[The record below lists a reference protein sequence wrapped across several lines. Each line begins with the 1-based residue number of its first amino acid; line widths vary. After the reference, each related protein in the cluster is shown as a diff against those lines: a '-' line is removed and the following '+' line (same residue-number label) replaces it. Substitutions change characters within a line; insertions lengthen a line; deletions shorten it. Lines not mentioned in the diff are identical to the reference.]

1 MAGDRDDTTVL
12 SAIADAALYPRSVW
26 RSEGA
31 YVLAT
36 VAGVVGLGNIW
47 RFPYMAGRHGGGS
60 FLVAYVVCVL
70 LVAVPLASVESA
82 AGSLRRRSPVGA
94 FRRSAGRWGG
104 IIGWLVIGMTV
115 AILSYYVV
123 VTGWTLGYLLDAVTG
138 RLTTFSEFTEGFR
151 SLWLMLAMGVLLFL
165 VLIRGVS
172 TVERAS
178 LYLVPLLV
186 VIVIALAAY
195 GLTLEGAAEARSF
208 YFGVDTDSLL
218 RPDTWRA
225 AAGQA
230 FYSMGIG
237 QGILVAYG
245 SFVPAGANLLR
256 STSVIA
262 VTNSIVSIISGL
274 MVFAVVFTFGIEP
287 TAGSELSFTAF
298 PPVFS
303 QLAGGAVLAVVFF
316 GLLFLAGF
324 TSCIGASVVAVSTVR
339 DEFSISRRLGA
350 FLTVAVVMLL
360 GIPSALSFT
369 DVGLSIGGEPVLD
382 RIDQFTGAGAIVVLG
397 LLGAAVLAR
406 TLPNRTLVAAFN
418 ADPLPLGRRLAPGP
432 RAIVWWVGVLPVVAA
447 ALYAIGSIL

>member
-1 MAGDRDDTTVL
+1 MGGDRDDTTVL
-12 SAIADAALYPRSVW
+12 SAIGDAALYPRSVW
-26 RSEGA
+26 RSESA

-70 LVAVPLASVESA
+70 LVAVPLASVEGA
-82 AGSLRRRSPVGA
+82 AGSLRRRSPVGV

-138 RLTTFSEFTEGFR
+138 QLSTFNEFTEGYR
-151 SLWLMLAMGVLLFL
+151 SLWLMLAVGALLFL
-165 VLIRGVS
+165 VLIRGVA

-195 GLTLEGAAEARSF
+195 GLTLEGAAEARDF

-218 RPDTWRA
+218 RPDTWQA

-230 FYSMGIG
+230 FYSLGIG
-237 QGILVAYG
+237 QGILIAYG

-262 VTNSIVSIISGL
+262 VTNSIVSVISGL

-303 QLAGGAVLAVVFF
+303 QLAGGAILAVAFF

-324 TSCIGASVVAVSTVR
+324 TSCIGATVVAVSTVR
-339 DEFSISRRLGA
+339 DEFSIGKRLGT
-350 FLTVAVVMLL
+350 FVTVTTVMLL
-360 GIPSALSFT
+360 GVPSALSFT
-369 DVGLSIGGEPVLD
+369 DVRLSIGGQPVLD

-418 ADPLPLGRRLAPGP
+418 ADPLRFGRRLAPVP

-447 ALYAIGSIL
+447 ALYVLGSIL